1 MNSTE
6 RREMTT
12 ERQGMGGEQMKFE
25 LYQGIAA
32 GGRPFAM
39 ILSGIAGEKLD
50 GVVCQMDRD
59 RDIPKPYDQFVE
71 KYAPVMVSALN
82 AAFGG
87 IGSAELIRVADESQP
102 EGKADICGAVLAGI
116 AYATQRTG
124 EGR

>member
-1 MNSTE
+1 
-6 RREMTT
+6 
-12 ERQGMGGEQMKFE
+12 MKFQ
-25 LYQGIAA
+25 LYQGVAA

-39 ILSGIAGEKLD
+39 ILSGIVGEKFD

-59 RDIPKPYDQFVE
+59 RDMPKQYDQFVE
-71 KYAPVMVSALN
+71 KYAPVMIAALN

-87 IGSAELIRVADESQP
+87 IDSTELIRIADESQP
-102 EGKADICGAVLAGI
+102 EGKVDICGAVLAGI